1 MSVNIQDVATKAGV
15 SIATVS
21 RIINN
26 LPGYSEKTR
35 LRVEKVIEELGYSP
49 NAMARGLVN
58 KKTDV
63 IGVLLPCV
71 TSRFSN
77 ELLRGIE
84 RIAQNKGKSVIV
96 CNTDRNGARTME
108 YLKTLREQRVDGILY
123 ISEWLTDEYGKYLK
137 DLGIPVVL
145 VATHRES
152 FPFSYVKIDDK
163 AAAESA
169 TKYLIDKRHT
179 KIGLITGSP
188 DDRIAGKP
196 RIEGYQKALS
206 ESGITQD
213 PSLIAYGDF
222 HYVSGIDAMGKLY
235 KAHPD
240 LTAVFATSDEM
251 ALGALTWM
259 HRNGIQVPDQI
270 SIIGYDDTL
279 DAQIAYPALTTIH
292 QGIEELG
299 KVSMKLLS
307 ENQREQQIILP
318 HSIKERD
325 SVRDIRK

>member
-1 MSVNIQDVATKAGV
+1 MSVTIQEVAKKAGV
-15 SIATVS
+15 STATVS
-21 RIINN
+21 RIINK

-35 LRVEKVIEELGYSP
+35 IRVEKVIEELEYSP
-49 NAMARGLVN
+49 NAMARGLVSN
-58 KKTDV
+58 KTDV

-84 RIAQNKGKSVIV
+84 RIAHTKGKSVIV
-96 CNTDRNGARTME
+96 CNTDRNGARTLE
-108 YLKTLREQRVDGILY
+108 YLKTLREQRVEGILY
-123 ISEWLTDEYGKYLK
+123 ISEWLTDEYGEYLK
-137 DLGIPVVL
+137 DLEIPVVL
-145 VATHRES
+145 VATNRNS

-163 AAAESA
+163 AASESA
-169 TKYLIDKRHT
+169 TKYLIDKGHT

-188 DDRIAGKP
+188 NDRIAGKP

-206 ESGITQD
+206 DAGITQD

-222 HYVSGIDAMGKLY
+222 HYFSGIDAMEKLY

-240 LTAVFATSDEM
+240 MSAVFATSDEM
-251 ALGALTWM
+251 ALGAISWM
-259 HRNGIQVPDQI
+259 HKNDIRIPEQI

-299 KVSMKLLS
+299 KISMKLLL
-307 ENQREQQIILP
+307 ENQKEQQIILP

-325 SVRDIRK
+325 SVMERR

>member
-1 MSVNIQDVATKAGV
+1 MSVTIQEVAKKAGV

-21 RIINN
+21 RIINK
-26 LPGYSEKTR
+26 LPGYSEKTQVH
-35 LRVEKVIEELGYSP
+35 VEKVIEELGYSP
-49 NAMARGLVN
+49 NAMARSLAN
-58 KKTDV
+58 NRTDV

-77 ELLRGIE
+77 ELLHGIE
-84 RIAQNKGKSVIV
+84 RIAQSKGKSVIV
-96 CNTDRNGARTME
+96 CNTDRHGERTME

-123 ISEWLTDEYGKYLK
+123 ISEWLTDEYGSFLK
-137 DLGIPVVL
+137 DMGIPVVL
-145 VATHRES
+145 VATHRDS

-163 AAAESA
+163 AAAETA
-169 TKYLIDKRHT
+169 TKYLIDKGHT
-179 KIGLITGSP
+179 KIGLITGTP
-188 DDRIAGKP
+188 DDLIAGKP
-196 RIEGYQKALS
+196 RIEGYQKALF
-206 ESGITQD
+206 ESGIPQD
-213 PSLIAYGDF
+213 PTLIAYGDF
-222 HYVSGIDAMGKLY
+222 HYFSGIAAMEELY

-240 LTAVFATSDEM
+240 ITAVFATSDEM

-259 HRNGIQVPDQI
+259 HKNGIQVPEQI

-299 KVSMKLLS
+299 TVSMKLLS

-318 HSIKERD
+318 HSVKERD
-325 SVRDIRK
+325 SVRDRSE